1 MALSVDDY
9 KAKAGSELGVSDWL
23 TVDQAK
29 IDAFADCT
37 GDHQF
42 IHVDAEKAKLTPFG
56 TTIAHGFLTVSLL
69 PVLAYGVLPAIDG
82 TKMGVNYGMNK
93 LRFMAPVKS
102 GKRIRAR
109 FKLIDVTERSPGVL
123 QSTTEVTAEIEG
135 EDKPALIAEW
145 VSLTYV

>member
-29 IDAFADCT
+29 IDAFANCT

-42 IHVDAEKAKLTPFG
+42 IHVNPELAKQTPFG
-56 TTIAHGFLTVSLL
+56 TTIAHGFLTLSLL

-82 TKMGVNYGMNK
+82 AKMGVNYGMNK

-109 FKLIDVTERSPGVL
+109 FKLIDVTERAPGVL

>member
-29 IDAFADCT
+29 IDAFANCT

-42 IHVDAEKAKLTPFG
+42 IHVNPELAKQTPFG
-56 TTIAHGFLTVSLL
+56 TTIAHGFLTLSLL

-82 TKMGVNYGMNK
+82 AKMGVNYGMNK

-109 FKLIDVTERSPGVL
+109 FKLIDVTERAPGVL

-135 EDKPALIAEW
+135 QPRRLLE
-145 VSLTYV
+145 